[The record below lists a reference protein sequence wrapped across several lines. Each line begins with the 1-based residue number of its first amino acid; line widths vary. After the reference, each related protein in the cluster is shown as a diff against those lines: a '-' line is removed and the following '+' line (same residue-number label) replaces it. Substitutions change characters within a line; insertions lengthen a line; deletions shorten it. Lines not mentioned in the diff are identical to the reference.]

1 MKRTALVTVL
11 AIAFAASLGAEAPP
25 PLDGPHR
32 PMSDDLL
39 DNLAGSW
46 SVRGTIQGQPA
57 EQRLS
62 AAWVLNHQFMR
73 LEFEQVGAVPAG
85 EARYEAHVYLGFD
98 NTSERY
104 VAHWI
109 DVFGGRYGS
118 TLGYGTRTGD
128 SITLRFEYPD
138 GPFENT
144 FTWRPATKSWQFT
157 LRGKQPT
164 GAWMSFADLTAA
176 AVAGPAPGAAVPVTG
191 ALEEQV
197 RATEAAFA
205 KTMAD
210 RDHAAFASFLAEDT
224 VFLGREEMRG
234 RQAVADGWR
243 RFFDGAKAPF
253 SWAPE
258 RVAVLDSG
266 TLALSVGPVYDPDG
280 SRGGTFMSVWRRE
293 ADGSWKIVLDTGC
306 PPCPQR

>member
-1 MKRTALVTVL
+1 MRSGGLAAAVL
-11 AIAFAASLGAEAPP
+11 TLIAAFARAEAPP
-25 PLDGPHR
+25 ALDGPHR

-39 DNLAGSW
+39 DNLVGSW
-46 SVRGTIQGQPA
+46 SVRGTIQGEPA

-62 AAWVLNHQFMR
+62 AGWVLNHQFVR
-73 LEFEQVGAVPAG
+73 LEFEGVGAVPAG
-85 EARYEAHVYLGFD
+85 EPRYQAHVYLGFD

-109 DVFGGRYGS
+109 DVFGGRFSG
-118 TLGYGTRTGD
+118 TLGHGVRSGD

-138 GPFENT
+138 GPFENR
-144 FTWRPATKSWQFT
+144 FTWRPETKSWQFT
-157 LRGKQPT
+157 LRGKQQT
-164 GAWMSFADLTAA
+164 GAWMSFADLTATA
-176 AVAGPAPGAAVPVTG
+176 EAKPAPGVAGPVVGT
-191 ALEEQV
+191 LEEQV

-210 RDHAAFASFLAEDT
+210 RDHAAFSSFLAEET
-224 VFLGREEMRG
+224 VFVGRAVMRS

-243 RFFDGAKAPF
+243 QFFDGAEAPF

-266 TLALSVGPVYDPDG
+266 TLALSVGPVWDPDG
-280 SRGGTFMSVWRRE
+280 ARGGTFMSVWRRE
-293 ADGSWKIVLDTGC
+293 PDGSWKIVLDTGC
-306 PPCPQR
+306 PPCTGR